1 MFLRNHSTPLTASVR
16 RLIVWALLSS
26 AGVAAAQM
34 PRIELSA
41 GIHRITAE
49 LAATDANRQRGM
61 MFRKTLLPQE
71 GMLFVFDR
79 SERVCMWMKNTYLPL
94 SVAFLDDQG
103 VLINVEDMVPHSE
116 QSHCATQPARYA
128 LEMNV
133 GWFDKRGLRAGA
145 KISGVERALPGQ

>member
-1 MFLRNHSTPLTASVR
+1 MFLRNRSTSLTASVR

-26 AGVAAAQM
+26 AGGAAAQM

-116 QSHCATQPARYA
+116 QSHCATHPARYA

-145 KISGVERALPGQ
+145 KISGIERALPGQ